1 MPVKWF
7 QEGGGAAAAAVEG
20 AELQMIVVFVAGASK
35 FVYLFWQKVLC

>member
-7 QEGGGAAAAAVEG
+7 QEGGGSVAATVKG

-35 FVYLFWQKVLC
+35 FCVLVFK